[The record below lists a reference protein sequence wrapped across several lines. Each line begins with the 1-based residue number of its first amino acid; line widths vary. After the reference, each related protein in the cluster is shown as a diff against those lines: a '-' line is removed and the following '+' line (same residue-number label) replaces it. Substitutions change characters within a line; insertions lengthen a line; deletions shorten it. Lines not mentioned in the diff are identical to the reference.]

1 MTVEIEV
8 RVLYQRLLDAWNAR
22 SAQDFAA
29 LFAEDGSLIG
39 YDGSQLNGRVEIEA
53 SLGRI
58 FKDHLTASYIN
69 IVREVRSLSADVVL
83 LRAVAGMVPHGKTD
97 LNPEVNAIQ
106 SLVAQKRGGGWQI
119 ALFQNTPAQFHGRP
133 DLARELTDELG
144 GIL

>member
-106 SLVAQKRGGGWQI
+106 SLVAHKNGGGWQI

-133 DLARELTDELG
+133 DLAQQLIDELSR
-144 GIL
+144 

>member
-106 SLVAQKRGGGWQI
+106 SLVAQKSGGGWQI

-133 DLARELTDELG
+133 DLAQQLIDELSRL
-144 GIL
+144 I